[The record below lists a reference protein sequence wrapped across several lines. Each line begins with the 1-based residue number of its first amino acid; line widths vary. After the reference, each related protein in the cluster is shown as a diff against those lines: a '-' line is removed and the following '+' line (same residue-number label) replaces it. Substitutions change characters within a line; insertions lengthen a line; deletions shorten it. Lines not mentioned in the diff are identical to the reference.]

1 MIGPKV
7 SGKTTLGQAIAERTN
22 AKLLKFGQF
31 VKESKLEGSDD
42 NTVVLALIQK
52 LALEISPRIIIT
64 DFPQNQYQAMFFIKN
79 CTQPNRVFVLNCSKD
94 YSQERMINIP
104 ENSDRYLPSSLL
116 SKSIGQ
122 YNENLQTLLPYLK
135 ENTVLSEISTEKPFK
150 SSLKEI
156 CSLIE
161 PTVISVRS
169 SGS

>member
-1 MIGPKV
+1 MLPQITFLIGPKV

-94 YSQERMINIP
+94 YS
-104 ENSDRYLPSSLL
+104 
-116 SKSIGQ
+116 
-122 YNENLQTLLPYLK
+122 
-135 ENTVLSEISTEKPFK
+135 
-150 SSLKEI
+150 
-156 CSLIE
+156 
-161 PTVISVRS
+161 
-169 SGS
+169 